1 MMKTKILGGIF
12 ALAVMVATGYGV
24 NRSMQKDTDLS
35 EMAIKN
41 IEALAAGNVSG
52 DCRTTD
58 ENTESDCF
66 YRCCACDALYQSTG
80 YGDNLVSVSGVC
92 SVCGTPVSSCK

>member
-1 MMKTKILGGIF
+1 MKTKLLGGIF

-52 DCRTTD
+52 DCRTTK
-58 ENTESDCF
+58 EGTKTYCL
-66 YRCCACDALYQSTG
+66 YRCCACAALHQSTG
-80 YGDNLVSVSGVC
+80 HGDILVSVSGVC